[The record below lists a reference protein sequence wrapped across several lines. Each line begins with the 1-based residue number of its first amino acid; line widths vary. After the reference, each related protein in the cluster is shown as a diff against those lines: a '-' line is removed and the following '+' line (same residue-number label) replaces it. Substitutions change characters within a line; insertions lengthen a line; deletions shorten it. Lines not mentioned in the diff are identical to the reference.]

1 MSGLYTLHQ
10 GQNTVETRRE
20 EERLFVTQQKSRTEN
35 MTDREVNYS
44 CYLLCSVFFCVFGNS
59 FLYGYNIGDVNNPA
73 KIIQMFYEDVLTQRA
88 GGEPTDKPK
97 NQSVNVVGL
106 GNSSSNLNSSYVT
119 TPKNNTK
126 ISPLDYEAPIEVE
139 WLWSVTVAI
148 FVLFGMVG
156 AFISGKWADYFGRK
170 RGMILITFIMFLAAL
185 FGGIPKIT
193 RSFEVLIVHRA
204 LVGLHCGLNVSLASL
219 YLAEISPKKIRGA
232 IGTCHQL
239 FITVGILWSNIMGVS
254 KLFGTH
260 ELWEWVFIFNAI
272 PALVCLIGLPF
283 CPESP
288 RYLLIKKNEEE
299 EARDALRKLRGYF
312 DVEDEIDEMKVE
324 ARKSQSVQSF
334 TLKQLLTTVDLR
346 WPVIIACVLQISQQ
360 WSGINAVMSFS
371 SFMYKNAGVE
381 KSVVE
386 WVVCLTS
393 LINVLTTIVAVPLM
407 EKLGRR
413 PLLIYPMCCMVISFI
428 ALTIFHNLQYDSDL
442 QESRGVFAII
452 AIIAMHTYVIG
463 FALGLGPIPF
473 IVVGEIF
480 RQEPRAAA
488 MSLSLTFN
496 WVCNFILNLI
506 FRFMQKAMLGYVY
519 LPFIG
524 ILVGAIL
531 FIFFKV
537 PETKNRTFDEIAATI
552 TRGRHAK
559 EPFEDGEEMQKMN
572 EKS

>member
-1 MSGLYTLHQ
+1 
-10 GQNTVETRRE
+10 
-20 EERLFVTQQKSRTEN
+20 

-44 CYLLCSVFFCVFGNS
+44 CYLICSVFFCVFGNS

-73 KIIQMFYEDVLTQRA
+73 KIIQMFYHDVLDERA
-88 GGEPTDKPK
+88 GIKEMDDNTT
-97 NQSVNVVGL
+97 VVTYS
-106 GNSSSNLNSSYVT
+106 GNSTGNMTIPIKRSEMNYLN
-119 TPKNNTK
+119 
-126 ISPLDYEAPIEVE
+126 YEAPDNVE
-139 WLWSVTVAI
+139 WLWSITVAI
-148 FVLFGMVG
+148 FVLFGMIG
-156 AFISGKWADYFGRK
+156 AFASGAWADYFGRK
-170 RGMILITFIMFLAAL
+170 RGMILITFIMFVAAI
-185 FGGIPKIT
+185 FGGIPKVT

-254 KLFGTH
+254 KLFGTK
-260 ELWEWVFIFNAI
+260 ELWEWVFIFNAF

-288 RYLLIKKNEEE
+288 RYLLIKKSEEE

-324 ARKSQSVQSF
+324 ARKSQSVESF

-381 KSVVE
+381 LTVVE

-393 LINVLTTIVAVPLM
+393 LINVITTLIAVPLM
-407 EKLGRR
+407 EKAGRR
-413 PLLIYPMCCMVISFI
+413 PLLLYPMVCMVVSFI
-428 ALTIFHNLQYDSDL
+428 ALTIFHNLQYEESL
-442 QESRGVFAII
+442 QGSRGVFAIV

-524 ILVGAIL
+524 ILIGAIV

-552 TRGRHAK
+552 TRGRKARP
-559 EPFEDGEEMQKMN
+559 PFDDLGEEMQKMN
-572 EKS
+572 S